1 MKKAISIMIAVLF
14 SAASL
19 AQVKES
25 LSYVNP
31 KITQLFEE
39 LKETKTTLFNRPP
52 TIVKR
57 GGRDNHDNRPQ
68 LDYSLHFYYLPHL
81 IRGRQDSLFV
91 DSVLRVEKTCFG
103 KRVVAIRRTIS
114 ELQKE
119 AEDTCYYESHIGG
132 KDTIFYSMNLCRDSS
147 RVQKYS
153 EGKYT
158 YLYSDEYLDFL
169 LESGRGKDA
178 FEVRFRYTTT
188 LPSVDFYSDTYTWGD
203 LNDDIERLFNE
214 HGVTHRNSFWQHDED
229 YSHAVWDDTEAED
242 RKAWMSIVNYGEY
255 AYAGVTEAKIYTLK
269 EDQEALAQQLLAAVD
284 SLALKFTNSRQDR
297 YYEYHYGTSFQG
309 SQSPILAVYTRQISE
324 TNSIRVEAANHAYHF
339 LILNTRGTEWI
350 PTEWYRLKSIINGKK
365 TYIEG
370 IDSAP

>member
-1 MKKAISIMIAVLF
+1 MKKTTILVILALICAV
-14 SAASL
+14 SKIEG
-19 AQVKES
+19 Q
-25 LSYVNP
+25 VNP

-39 LKETKTTLFNRPP
+39 LEATKGTLFNRPP
-52 TIVKR
+52 SIVKR

-68 LDYSLHFYYLPHL
+68 LDYSLYFYYRPDL
-81 IRGRQDSLFV
+81 IRGRKDTLFV
-91 DSVLRVEKTCFG
+91 DSVLRVEKVCFD
-103 KRVVAIRRTIS
+103 KRLKAIRRTLS

-188 LPSVDFYSDTYTWGD
+188 LPSVDLYSDTYTWGD

-214 HGVTHRNSFWQHDED
+214 HGITHRNSFWQHDEA
-229 YSHAVWDDTEAED
+229 YSHAIWNDTTAEAWKD
-242 RKAWMSIVNYGEY
+242 WGGMSSYGEY
-255 AYAGVTEAKIYTLK
+255 AYSGMTEARIYSLP
-269 EDQEALAQQLLAAVD
+269 EDQEPLALQLLAAID
-284 SLALKFTNSRQDR
+284 SLAQKFTNCRQDR
-297 YYEYHYGTSFQG
+297 YYEYHYGVTLGWLNSLM
-309 SQSPILAVYTRQISE
+309 LAVYTHHISE
-324 TNSIRVEAANHAYHF
+324 TSSIRVEAINHGYHF
-339 LILNTRGTEWI
+339 LILNTRGAEWI
-350 PTEWYRLKSIINGKK
+350 PTEWYRLKSIINGNK
-365 TYIEG
+365 TYFE
-370 IDSAP
+370 DLEPKKNKE

>member
-1 MKKAISIMIAVLF
+1 MKKKILFMILALIGAV
-14 SAASL
+14 S
-19 AQVKES
+19 QTQGQ
-25 LSYVNP
+25 VNP
-31 KITQLFEE
+31 KISQLFEE
-39 LKETKTTLFNRPP
+39 LEATKGTLFSRPP
-52 TIVKR
+52 SIVKR
-57 GGRDNHDNRPQ
+57 GGIDGYGSHPSM
-68 LDYSLHFYYLPHL
+68 DYSLYFYYRPDL
-81 IRGRQDSLFV
+81 IRGRKDTLFV
-91 DSVLRVEKTCFG
+91 DSVLRVEKTCFD
-103 KRVVAIRRTIS
+103 KQVKAIRRTLS

-203 LNDDIERLFNE
+203 LNDDIESLFNE
-214 HGVTHRNSFWQHDED
+214 HGITHRNSFWQHDEA
-229 YSHAVWDDTEAED
+229 YSRAVWDDTEAED
-242 RKAWMSIVNYGEY
+242 RKAWMNIVKYGEY

-309 SQSPILAVYTRQISE
+309 SQSPILAVYTRRISE
-324 TNSIRVEAANHAYHF
+324 TNSIRVQAADHGFHF
-339 LILNTRGTEWI
+339 LILNTRGAEWI